1 MCPGFNENEHNISK
15 VKLEP
20 KEEFVLIKEQSNAY
34 NLLLNALIT
43 FKLYSN
49 PSTIS

>member
-1 MCPGFNENEHNISK
+1 MCPGFNESEHIISK

-34 NLLLNALIT
+34 SLLWIFN
-43 FKLYSN
+43 KYD
-49 PSTIS
+49 